1 MDLKQSD
8 SVVSVASRIQGSP
21 HPCFRDYFQ
30 LGPLLLFHSRKKKE
44 NTQGGTRCAAT
55 THDSGFLNLPEKD
68 WTKHHCQS

>member
-8 SVVSVASRIQGSP
+8 SMVSEASRTQGSP

-30 LGPLLLFHSRKKKE
+30 LGPLLLFPSQKKKE
-44 NTQGGTRCAAT
+44 NTQVGTGCAAR
-55 THDSGFLNLPEKD
+55 THDSGSLNLAEKD